1 MTNRVK
7 YDIIQIIPQGKFI
20 KRRKIYLIRITKSE
34 KEALEN
40 AGLIRYR
47 KVKEGIEIQSPNI
60 YVANREHLSRSKTY
74 YVVEEPKIMK
84 FLGLWVDKPR
94 KNKNHNNKN
103 KNYNSHK
110 FNNNNQKREFN
121 RNDK

>member
-1 MTNRVK
+1 M
-7 YDIIQIIPQGKFI
+7 I
-20 KRRKIYLIRITKSE
+20 KITKSQ

-47 KVKEGIEIQSPNI
+47 KVKGGIEIESPNI

-74 YVVEEPKIMK
+74 YVVEETKIMK
-84 FLGLWVDKPR
+84 FLGLWKDSPK
-94 KNKNHNNKN
+94 KNKNRNNRNFDNNYNNK
-103 KNYNSHK
+103 
-110 FNNNNQKREFN
+110 KREFT

>member
-1 MTNRVK
+1 M
-7 YDIIQIIPQGKFI
+7 
-20 KRRKIYLIRITKSE
+20 IRISKSQ

-47 KVKEGIEIQSPNI
+47 KVKDGIEIESPNI

-84 FLGLWVDKPR
+84 FLGLWVERPK
-94 KNKNHNNKN
+94 KNKNNNKN
-103 KNYNSHK
+103 KN
-110 FNNNNQKREFN
+110 FNNNFNKNYNKNKKRDFSP
-121 RNDK
+121 NDK

>member
-1 MTNRVK
+1 M
-7 YDIIQIIPQGKFI
+7 I
-20 KRRKIYLIRITKSE
+20 KISKGQR
-34 KEALEN
+34 EALEN

-47 KVKEGIEIQSPNI
+47 KVKNGIEVQSPNI
-60 YVANREHLSRSKTY
+60 YIASREHLSRSKTC

-84 FLGLWVDKPR
+84 FLGLWKDKPYN

-103 KNYNSHK
+103 NYNK
-110 FNNNNQKREFN
+110 KKGYN

>member
-103 KNYNSHK
+103 KNYNPHK

>member
-1 MTNRVK
+1 M
-7 YDIIQIIPQGKFI
+7 
-20 KRRKIYLIRITKSE
+20 IRITKSE

-103 KNYNSHK
+103 KNYNPHK

-121 RNDK
+121 HNDK